1 MGTQELTTQRLS
13 ADQIEA
19 IHGHDHYA
27 VPSTEQLLLYH
38 GPDVFTS
45 VVTFSPVAH
54 LVVSIDGRMLRV
66 NDVFREIVGMGDE
79 TIAGF
84 AFTSIIASSSRVLSE
99 EMLDRL
105 RSKRETTVEWK
116 ASFLHTRGDSIP
128 MSLNGVV
135 VSVRGTPRYITILAR
150 NVPNTVEPPPPV
162 PADQDAFQTI
172 VEQIPAVTYIAE
184 AESRLGFAY
193 VSPQVKAILGYSQS
207 ECLARESI
215 WYDLL
220 HPDDREVVL
229 MEIERGRDEF
239 GGFNLE
245 HRMVTRDGDS
255 LWVRNEA
262 ALVPREAGARPCW
275 HGVITDISRAKALE
289 QELRENEERFRSLVM
304 NSAGAVLVVER
315 TGRIRY
321 AGPSLASWL
330 GEPSKEVEAGDD
342 FLALIHPE
350 DGVRLRQFLAETAS
364 VMGISPEVQVRL
376 RSLGGWRHIAVAA
389 TNLLEDAAVQGILLN
404 ARDVTEQKDL
414 ENLLS
419 HQAFHDPLT
428 DLANRALFIDRL
440 GHALDRAA
448 RLEQMVGVLYVDIDN
463 FKVINDSLG
472 HEKGDM
478 LLVEIA
484 ARLQDAVRSVDTVAR
499 LGGDEFTVL
508 IEDLTDLGAAI
519 QCADR
524 IAKSLAAPFN
534 LPDGDVEVS
543 ASIGIAH
550 SGSKRIGPEDLLRA
564 ADIGLYRAKNL
575 GKARYAVFERGMT
588 APIHER
594 LALEQDLRLAVERN
608 EMEIYF
614 QPVVDLTN
622 GFVHGVEALVR
633 WNHPER
639 GLLMPEEFV
648 AISESSG
655 LIVDLGQQILDKSCR
670 QVREWQQQDHV
681 IPPLTLSVNLSTYQ
695 FRHPTIVHDI
705 TRALDESGLAPEHLI
720 LEITESLIMGNS
732 GQIVD
737 VLNDL
742 KQLGVRLFIDDFGTG
757 YSSLSFLKRFPFDG
771 LKIDCS
777 FVAGIER
784 DIPNQRLVAAI
795 IAAGQALD
803 LDVVAEGIESIGQLS
818 ELRNLACTDGQGH
831 LFASPAPA
839 SDITAL
845 VKSRVLLPQ
854 VRVLRDQTRRQSS
867 QHE

>member
-1 MGTQELTTQRLS
+1 MSTQELTTARLS
-13 ADQIEA
+13 QEQIVA
-19 IHGHDHYA
+19 MNGHEHYA

-38 GPDVFTS
+38 GPDLFTS

-54 LVVSIDGRMLRV
+54 LVVGTDGRILRV
-66 NDVFREIVGMGDE
+66 NDVFRQIVGMGDE
-79 TIAGF
+79 TVAGF
-84 AFTSIIASSSRVLSE
+84 AFASLIASSSRSLTE

-105 RSKRETTVEWK
+105 RSKRETTVEWT
-116 ASFLHTRGDSIP
+116 ASFLHTRGDSVP
-128 MSLNGVV
+128 MSLNGVA

-150 NVPNTVEPPPPV
+150 GLPQAVETPKPIPV
-162 PADQDAFQTI
+162 EQDTFQTI

-184 AESRLGFAY
+184 AGNQAGFVY
-193 VSPQVKAILGYSQS
+193 VSPQVTGILGYSQS
-207 ECLARESI
+207 ECLASKRI
-215 WYDLL
+215 WYELL

-229 MEIERGRDEF
+229 TEIERGRDEF

-245 HRMVTRDGDS
+245 HRMITRDGRS

-275 HGVITDISRAKALE
+275 HGVITDISRSKALE
-289 QELRENEERFRSLVM
+289 ELIRENEERFRSLVQ

-315 TGRIRY
+315 TGRILY
-321 AGPSLASWL
+321 SSPSLASWV
-330 GEPSKEVEAGDD
+330 GEKPEQTEAGED

-350 DGVRLRQFLAETAS
+350 DGVRFRQFLAETAS
-364 VMGISPEVQVRL
+364 VTGIAPEVDVRL
-376 RSLGGWRHIAVAA
+376 RSVGGWRHIALVA
-389 TNLLEDAAVQGILLN
+389 TNLLDDLAVQGILLN

-414 ENLLS
+414 ENILS

-448 RLEQMVGVLYVDIDN
+448 RQGQMVGVLYVDIDN
-463 FKVINDSLG
+463 FKVVNDNQG

-484 ARLQDAVRSVDTVAR
+484 ARLLDAVRSVDTVAR

-524 IAKSLAAPFN
+524 IAKSLAMPFN
-534 LPDGDVEVS
+534 LPDGEVEVS

-564 ADIGLYRAKNL
+564 ADIALYRAKNL
-575 GKARYAVFERGMT
+575 GKSRYAVFERGMT

-608 EMEIYF
+608 ELEIHF
-614 QPVVDLTN
+614 QPIVDLTN

-639 GLLMPEEFV
+639 GLLMPEDFV
-648 AISESSG
+648 GISESSG
-655 LIVDLGQQILDKSCR
+655 MIVDLGQQILSLSCR
-670 QVREWQQQDHV
+670 QVREWQEQDHV
-681 IPPLTLSVNLSTYQ
+681 IPPLSLSVNLSTYQ
-695 FRHPTIVHDI
+695 FRHPTIVQDI
-705 TRALDESGLAPEHLI
+705 TRVLDESGLAPEHLI

-742 KQLGVRLFIDDFGTG
+742 KQLGVRIFIDDFGTG

-777 FVAGIER
+777 FVAGLER
-784 DIPNQRLVAAI
+784 DVQNQRLVAAI

-839 SDITAL
+839 SDIFSL
-845 VKSRVLLPQ
+845 VRSRVLLPQ
-854 VRVLRDQTRRQSS
+854 VRVLREQPRRQSS
-867 QHE
+867 RLE